1 MTRTN
6 NARILPSPAES
17 SVTSPSAGSRV
28 VQGSGQGTSSYRPQ
42 IWTPD
47 HVHGST
53 ESRRMVQARSVVR
66 AETVPPPDRIQEIL
80 SVPSAG
86 ILMDSAAGRPVG
98 YLGETSS
105 SAFVAELNQ
114 NLGIDTPAT
123 LNESHTERL
132 SDDHVEKGLKV
143 LNYFKDISL
152 IEYFAHKWLGKL
164 DSFLMYSP
172 IFRIWFEESIPVIQ
186 DALNAKTPITL
197 AAQLSRNTQLSL
209 PCTRTTLV
217 QDWARAATGPN
228 LRWETMGLILT
239 QVGVIASMSPAWEPI
254 FTAGQSRKEMVQT
267 IYDLAGICIEL
278 SQRCGSRNEL
288 LICLLYERLLITS
301 IMQGDTSSQVWT
313 SFSEVADTAV
323 LHGLHLEVPENA
335 NMPFFLRELRSRI
348 FNVIFSMD
356 KLLST
361 FLGRPPRISYR
372 YSVVQEPHDL
382 TDAEIC
388 SDPDTL
394 QRRLS
399 ELSLSGGW
407 STRGPVARAT
417 WRKANTSRHIIREE
431 ILEIVIGPHIT
442 DIESRLQFIRARE
455 QEALA
460 KMPEFC
466 RLDPEQL
473 IADIKRNPTI
483 HIPGRGVPWRPVD
496 VVCFC
501 SIHLG
506 MQHAAF
512 LLERAAY
519 NKTKSDPSMLIATAR
534 SLLSLVLK
542 AYSLSDFLNEFQV
555 DLTDSLA
562 FYVVPTA
569 GVLALEMLKREQYY
583 HANDDFP
590 RSEVLQQLS
599 VLVPILEAV
608 PADEGNG
615 PICAMGLHAIKK
627 VLDRLL
633 SRPYQ
638 RPATNFDA
646 QTGGGTNQFTT
657 NMDNDADFLQWLGN
671 LDFDTSD
678 WQLS

>member
-1 MTRTN
+1 M
-6 NARILPSPAES
+6 
-17 SVTSPSAGSRV
+17 
-28 VQGSGQGTSSYRPQ
+28 VQGSGQSTYRTSSNRPQ
-42 IWTPD
+42 IWTPN
-47 HVHGST
+47 HVHAST
-53 ESRRMVQARSVVR
+53 ESRRMGQSQTRIR
-66 AETVPPPDRIQEIL
+66 ADTVPPPDRVQEIL

-86 ILMDSAAGRPVG
+86 ILMDSSAGRPVG
-98 YLGETSS
+98 YLGIISS
-105 SAFVAELNQ
+105 SAFVAELND

-132 SDDHVEKGLKV
+132 SDDYVEKGVKV
-143 LNYFKDISL
+143 LNYFQDIGR
-152 IEYFAHKWLGKL
+152 IEHFVQKWLEKR

-172 IFRIWFEESIPVIQ
+172 VFRIWFEESIPIIQ
-186 DALNAKTPITL
+186 DALNANRLVSL
-197 AAQLSRNTQLSL
+197 AAQLWCNTQRAV
-209 PCTRTTLV
+209 PCTRTILV
-217 QDWARAATGPN
+217 NEWARAATGSS
-228 LRWETMGLILT
+228 LRWETIGLILT
-239 QVGVIASMSPAWEPI
+239 QVGVIACMSPAWDPI
-254 FTAGQSRKEMVQT
+254 FKRGQSRKEMVQT
-267 IYDLAGICIEL
+267 IHDLAGTCIDI
-278 SQRCGSRNEL
+278 SQRCGRRNEL
-288 LICLLYERLLITS
+288 LICLLYERLLLTS

-323 LHGLHLEVPENA
+323 LLGLHLELPDNA
-335 NMPFFLRELRSRI
+335 DVPFFLRELRSRI

-372 YSVVQEPHDL
+372 YAVIREPSDL
-382 TDAEIC
+382 TDVEVC
-388 SDPDTL
+388 SDPETL
-394 QRRLS
+394 QKRLA
-399 ELSLSGGW
+399 ELSLTGGW
-407 STRGPVARAT
+407 STHGDVARAT
-417 WRKANTSRHIIREE
+417 WRKASTSRHIIREE

-442 DIESRLQFIRARE
+442 DIEARVDNLRARE

-460 KMPEFC
+460 SMPGIC

-473 IADIKRNPTI
+473 IADIKRNPTV
-483 HIPGRGVPWRPVD
+483 HIPGRGVPWKPVD

-506 MQHAAF
+506 IRHAAF
-512 LLERAAY
+512 LLERAAH
-519 NKTKSDPSMLIATAR
+519 NKTKSDPSRLIATAR

-542 AYSLSDFLNEFQV
+542 AYSLSDFLAEFQI

-569 GVLALEMLKREQYY
+569 GVLALEMLKREQY
-583 HANDDFP
+583 HRANDDFP

-608 PADEGNG
+608 PSDEGNG

-638 RPATNFDA
+638 RPPNFNA
-646 QTGGGTNQFTT
+646 QIGGGMNQFST

-671 LDFDTSD
+671 LDFDTSE
-678 WQLS
+678 WQLPSAVAL